1 MDNFNLMKLR
11 LETAGGIHQEDRMIK
26 DIYRTFKRALKY
38 SYQAANV
45 ELIQKWDQCLNAD
58 LGTLTREDEHP
69 VKPIGSAVRAL
80 INPNKLKQD
89 YDDKILSI
97 DSKYGWCPGDV
108 FRWVGTDSYWIIYL
122 EELTEDAYFRGDI
135 SRCKYK
141 IKFKDQEGNWCQ
153 TWAAIRGPVETQ
165 IDSIQKNQIR
175 IDRPNLSLN
184 ILLPRNDHT
193 LWAFNRYKEFIFDN
207 RCWRV
212 EAPDDISITNVIE
225 IAAEEYFKN
234 KDTDD
239 LEMGMTDGLVIEP
252 FDPTPRILSRI
263 SGEGFIKPLTDWKYS
278 LEDDN
283 GQGTWSIT
291 EGVPATMKV
300 VDDGQSVIVNWYKTS
315 HGQFDLTWTNGD
327 DITLTKTVVVES
339 LW

>member
-1 MDNFNLMKLR
+1 MKLR
-11 LETAGGIHQEDRMIK
+11 LETAGGLHQEDRMIK
-26 DIYRTFKRALKY
+26 DKYRTFKRALKY
-38 SYQAANV
+38 SYQAADV
-45 ELIQKWDQCLNAD
+45 ELIQKWNQCLSAIP
-58 LGTLTREDEHP
+58 GIIAHEDELP
-69 VKPIGSAVRAL
+69 PRPIGSARAL

-97 DSKYGWCPGDV
+97 DSKYGWGPGDV
-108 FRWVGTDSYWIIYL
+108 FRWVGTDSYWLIYL

-135 SRCKYK
+135 RRCKYK
-141 IKFKDQEGNWCQ
+141 IKFRDQEGNWCS

-165 IDSIQKNQIR
+165 IDSIQKNQVR
-175 IDRPNLSLN
+175 VDRPNLSLN
-184 ILLPRNDHT
+184 ILIPRNEKT

-225 IAAEEYFKN
+225 LAAEEYFKN

-239 LEMGMTDGLVIEP
+239 LELGMIDGLVIEP
-252 FDPTPRILSRI
+252 FDPTPRILSKIR
-263 SGEGFIKPLTDWKYS
+263 GEAFIKPLTKWVYS
-278 LEDDN
+278 LEEDN
-283 GQGTWSIT
+283 GEGTWSFT
-291 EGVPATMKV
+291 EGVPVKMIVAQG
-300 VDDGQSVIVNWYKTS
+300 GQSVEIEWYKTS

-327 DITLTKTVVVES
+327 DITLTKTIVVES